1 MHRFRSVFV
10 VICMVLIAVSAGV
23 ALHFAAGLPRAEA
36 AIVTVALMFALVL
49 CEVLAVRAR
58 EYNAML
64 DRYENLARASA
75 EIAREVGKLGHRV
88 AALETVPS
96 AGAKASTET
105 LGRDV
110 RELNTLMHELAE
122 SVAMHES
129 MITTPRPGE
138 TLATPARAP
147 TPAPPSTNGRSKPAP
162 AATTTSTISTNAT
175 SAAPA
180 EFSQGELP
188 ALVRAA
194 VSDGRMELYLQPVVA
209 LPSRKVRFYEALSRM
224 RLADGATIEA
234 ARFLN
239 AARAA
244 GVMPRIDLRQTL
256 QCIHIARRLTAKS
269 RDIGFFINLAPETLS
284 DRRVLHE
291 LLTQLDANRALASS
305 VVFEFAQSS
314 FRVLGSAER
323 EGLDALAERGFHFSI
338 DQVENLRLDPREVA
352 ARGVRFLK
360 VPCELMLRR
369 TIDAAGVRPADLAD
383 LLGRYGIDL
392 VVDKIEKEAA
402 VVQLLD
408 CDVRYGQGLLFAPPR
423 AVRAEV
429 LRSDAAAPASPPAET
444 APVAA
449 EDAREAKHA

>member
-1 MHRFRSVFV
+1 
-10 VICMVLIAVSAGV
+10 MVLIAVSAGV

-88 AALETVPS
+88 AALEIVPTG
-96 AGAKASTET
+96 GAKASNET

-122 SVAMHES
+122 SVAMHEAL
-129 MITTPRPGE
+129 ITTPRPGE
-138 TLATPARAP
+138 ILAA
-147 TPAPPSTNGRSKPAP
+147 PAPSSSPSATNGRARPAP
-162 AATTTSTISTNAT
+162 AAAT
-175 SAAPA
+175 PAAPG

-194 VSDGRMELYLQPVVA
+194 LSEGRIELYLQPVVA
-209 LPSRKVRFYEALSRM
+209 LPSRKVRFYEALSRL

-234 ARFLN
+234 SRFLT

-269 RDIGFFINLAPETLS
+269 RDIGFFVNLAPETLS

-291 LLTQLDANRALASS
+291 LLAQLDANRALASS
-305 VVFEFAQSS
+305 IVFEFAQGS

-360 VPCELMLRR
+360 VPCDLMLRR

-392 VVDKIEKEAA
+392 VVDKIEKESA

-429 LRSDAAAPASPPAET
+429 LRADSAAAAAAPAEAPPAE
-444 APVAA
+444 A
-449 EDAREAKHA
+449 EEAREAKRA

>member
-1 MHRFRSVFV
+1 
-10 VICMVLIAVSAGV
+10 
-23 ALHFAAGLPRAEA
+23 
-36 AIVTVALMFALVL
+36 
-49 CEVLAVRAR
+49 
-58 EYNAML
+58 
-64 DRYENLARASA
+64 
-75 EIAREVGKLGHRV
+75 
-88 AALETVPS
+88 
-96 AGAKASTET
+96 
-105 LGRDV
+105 
-110 RELNTLMHELAE
+110 
-122 SVAMHES
+122 
-129 MITTPRPGE
+129 
-138 TLATPARAP
+138 
-147 TPAPPSTNGRSKPAP
+147 
-162 AATTTSTISTNAT
+162 
-175 SAAPA
+175 
-180 EFSQGELP
+180 
-188 ALVRAA
+188 VRAA
-194 VSDGRMELYLQPVVA
+194 LSEGRIELYLQPVVA
-209 LPSRKVRFYEALSRM
+209 LPSRKVRFYEALSRL

-234 ARFLN
+234 SRFLT

-269 RDIGFFINLAPETLS
+269 RDIGFFVNLAPETLS

-291 LLTQLDANRALASS
+291 LLAQLDANRALASS
-305 VVFEFAQSS
+305 IVFEFAQGS

-360 VPCELMLRR
+360 VPCDLMLRR

-392 VVDKIEKEAA
+392 VVDKIEKESA

-429 LRSDAAAPASPPAET
+429 LRADSAAAAAAPAEAPPAE
-444 APVAA
+444 A
-449 EDAREAKHA
+449 EEAREAKRA

>member
-88 AALETVPS
+88 AALEIVPTG
-96 AGAKASTET
+96 GAKASNET

-122 SVAMHES
+122 SVAMHEAL
-129 MITTPRPGE
+129 ITTPRPGE
-138 TLATPARAP
+138 ILAA
-147 TPAPPSTNGRSKPAP
+147 PAPSSSPSATNGRARPAP
-162 AATTTSTISTNAT
+162 AAAT
-175 SAAPA
+175 PAAPG

-194 VSDGRMELYLQPVVA
+194 LSEGRIELYLQPVVA
-209 LPSRKVRFYEALSRM
+209 LPSRKVRFYEALSRL

-234 ARFLN
+234 SRLLT

-244 GVMPRIDLRQTL
+244 GGQPLPPVVRPRGVNATNPPKAYPPMHPYRRSSKCQQPRHRLLRQYR
-256 QCIHIARRLTAKS
+256 AR
-269 RDIGFFINLAPETLS
+269 N
-284 DRRVLHE
+284 
-291 LLTQLDANRALASS
+291 
-305 VVFEFAQSS
+305 
-314 FRVLGSAER
+314 
-323 EGLDALAERGFHFSI
+323 
-338 DQVENLRLDPREVA
+338 
-352 ARGVRFLK
+352 
-360 VPCELMLRR
+360 
-369 TIDAAGVRPADLAD
+369 
-383 LLGRYGIDL
+383 
-392 VVDKIEKEAA
+392 
-402 VVQLLD
+402 
-408 CDVRYGQGLLFAPPR
+408 
-423 AVRAEV
+423 
-429 LRSDAAAPASPPAET
+429 
-444 APVAA
+444 
-449 EDAREAKHA
+449 

>member
-88 AALETVPS
+88 AALEIVPS
-96 AGAKASTET
+96 GGAKASTET

-122 SVAMHES
+122 SVAMHEA

-138 TLATPARAP
+138 ILAA
-147 TPAPPSTNGRSKPAP
+147 PAPAPSATNGRARPAP
-162 AATTTSTISTNAT
+162 AAAT
-175 SAAPA
+175 QAAPG

-194 VSDGRMELYLQPVVA
+194 LSEGRIELYLQPVVA
-209 LPSRKVRFYEALSRM
+209 LPSRKVRFYEALSRL

-234 ARFLN
+234 SRFLN

-269 RDIGFFINLAPETLS
+269 RDVGFFVNLAPETLS

-291 LLTQLDANRALASS
+291 LLAQLDANRALASS
-305 VVFEFAQSS
+305 IVFEFAQGS
-314 FRVLGSAER
+314 FRVLGSPER

-360 VPCELMLRR
+360 VPCDLMLRR

-392 VVDKIEKEAA
+392 VVDKIEKESA

-429 LRSDAAAPASPPAET
+429 LRADSAAAAAAPAEPPPA
-444 APVAA
+444 AA
-449 EDAREAKHA
+449 EAEEALEAKRA

>member
-88 AALETVPS
+88 AALEAVPGGS
-96 AGAKASTET
+96 VTKTSNET

-122 SVAMHES
+122 SVAMHEAL
-129 MITTPRPGE
+129 ITTPRPGE
-138 TLATPARAP
+138 TLAPSPPARAP
-147 TPAPPSTNGRSKPAP
+147 KPAP
-162 AATTTSTISTNAT
+162 APSATNGRMKTTP
-175 SAAPA
+175 AAASHAEPG
-180 EFSQGELP
+180 EFSPGELP

-194 VSDGRMELYLQPVVA
+194 VSEGRIELYLQPVVA
-209 LPSRKVRFYEALSRM
+209 LPSRKVRFYEALSRL

-234 ARFLN
+234 SRFLT

-269 RDIGFFINLAPETLS
+269 RDIGFFVNIAPETLS

-291 LLTQLDANRALASS
+291 LLAQLDANRALASS
-305 VVFEFAQSS
+305 IVFEFAQSS
-314 FRVLGSAER
+314 FRVLGAAER
-323 EGLDALAERGFHFSI
+323 EGLDALAERGFHFSV

-360 VPCELMLRR
+360 VPCDLMLRR

-429 LRSDAAAPASPPAET
+429 LRSDSAAPASPPAE
-444 APVAA
+444 APPAAA
-449 EDAREAKHA
+449 EEAREAKRA

>member
-88 AALETVPS
+88 AALEAVPS
-96 AGAKASTET
+96 GGTKASAET

-122 SVAMHES
+122 SVAMHEAL
-129 MITTPRPGE
+129 ITTPRPGE
-138 TLATPARAP
+138 TLAATPPARTP
-147 TPAPPSTNGRSKPAP
+147 KPAPSATNGRMKAAP
-162 AATTTSTISTNAT
+162 AASHAEFG
-175 SAAPA
+175 

-194 VSDGRMELYLQPVVA
+194 VSEGRIELYLQPVVA
-209 LPSRKVRFYEALSRM
+209 LPSRKVRFYEALSRL

-234 ARFLN
+234 SRFLT

-269 RDIGFFINLAPETLS
+269 RDIGFFVNIAPETLS

-291 LLTQLDANRALASS
+291 LLAQLDANRALASS
-305 VVFEFAQSS
+305 IVFEFAQSS

-360 VPCELMLRR
+360 VPCDLMLRR

-392 VVDKIEKEAA
+392 VVDKIEKESA

-429 LRSDAAAPASPPAET
+429 LRADSAAPAPPPAE
-444 APVAA
+444 APPAAA
-449 EDAREAKHA
+449 EEALEAKRA

>member
-138 TLATPARAP
+138 TLATPARALTP
-147 TPAPPSTNGRSKPAP
+147 TPSSTNGRSKPAP
-162 AATTTSTISTNAT
+162 AATTTTTT
-175 SAAPA
+175 TTTPAAPA
-180 EFSQGELP
+180 EFLQGELP

-194 VSDGRMELYLQPVVA
+194 VSEGRMELYLQPVVA

-234 ARFLN
+234 ARFLS

-291 LLTQLDANRALASS
+291 LLAQLDANRALASS

-429 LRSDAAAPASPPAET
+429 LRSDAAAPTSPPAET
-444 APVAA
+444 APAAA
-449 EDAREAKHA
+449 EDAREAKRA

>member
-10 VICMVLIAVSAGV
+10 VVCMVLIAASAGV
-23 ALHFAAGLPRAEA
+23 MLHYAAGLPRAEA

-88 AALETVPS
+88 AALEDAPGI
-96 AGAKASTET
+96 GAKASAET

-110 RELNTLMHELAE
+110 RELNALMHELAE
-122 SVAMHES
+122 SVAVHEAL
-129 MITTPRPGE
+129 ITTPRPGE
-138 TLATPARAP
+138 TLAAAAGP
-147 TPAPPSTNGRSKPAP
+147 TNGRSKPGAP
-162 AATTTSTISTNAT
+162 
-175 SAAPA
+175 PA
-180 EFSQGELP
+180 SGPEVSPAELP

-194 VSDGRMELYLQPVVA
+194 ISEGRIELYLQPVVA
-209 LPSRKVRFYEALSRM
+209 LPSRKVRFYEALSRL
-224 RLADGATIEA
+224 RLAEGATLEA
-234 ARFLN
+234 ARFLS

-244 GVMPRIDLRQTL
+244 GLTPRIDLRQTL

-269 RDIGFFINLAPETLS
+269 RDIGFFVNLAPETLS
-284 DRRVLHE
+284 DRRVFHE
-291 LLTQLDANRALASS
+291 LLGQLDANRALASS
-305 VVFEFAQSS
+305 IVFEFTQAS
-314 FRVLGSAER
+314 FRVLGSVER
-323 EGLDALAERGFHFSI
+323 EGLDALAERGFQFSV

-360 VPCELMLRR
+360 VPCDLMLRR
-369 TIDAAGVRPADLAD
+369 TVDAAGVRPADLAD

-392 VVDKIEKEAA
+392 VVDHIEKEAA
-402 VVQLLD
+402 VVALLD
-408 CDVRYGQGLLFAPPR
+408 CDVRYGQGFLFAPPR

-429 LRSDAAAPASPPAET
+429 LRADAPPPPAEPPP
-444 APVAA
+444 AAAA
-449 EDAREAKHA
+449 EAHESGRA

>member
-88 AALETVPS
+88 AALETVPTG
-96 AGAKASTET
+96 GAKASNET

-122 SVAMHES
+122 SVAMHEAL
-129 MITTPRPGE
+129 ITTPRPGE
-138 TLATPARAP
+138 TIPVPAP
-147 TPAPPSTNGRSKPAP
+147 TPSTTNGRARPAP
-162 AATTTSTISTNAT
+162 AAAT
-175 SAAPA
+175 HAAPG

-194 VSDGRMELYLQPVVA
+194 LSEGRIELYLQPVVA
-209 LPSRKVRFYEALSRM
+209 LPSRKVRFYEALSRL

-234 ARFLN
+234 SRFLT

-269 RDIGFFINLAPETLS
+269 RDIGFFVNLAPETLS

-291 LLTQLDANRALASS
+291 LLAQLDANRALASS
-305 VVFEFAQSS
+305 IVFEFVQGS

-360 VPCELMLRR
+360 VPCDLMLRR

-392 VVDKIEKEAA
+392 VVDKIEKESA
-402 VVQLLD
+402 VAQLLD

-429 LRSDAAAPASPPAET
+429 LRADSAAAAAAPAEAPPA
-444 APVAA
+444 AA
-449 EDAREAKHA
+449 EEAREAKRA